1 MWGMVRQESSL
12 DRPGSLDLDAP
23 GPGRPWTW
31 TPRVLVEREWSI
43 PIAELH
49 LVSSQIDAFNARWKF
64 YGKVFPAFDIGKF
77 VKGNRAEQGLLAKGS
92 GLLS

>member
-1 MWGMVRQESSL
+1 MVRQESSL

-23 GPGRPWTW
+23 GPGHPWTW

-43 PIAELH
+43 PIAELQ
-49 LVSSQIDAFNARWKF
+49 LFSSQRDASNARWKF
-64 YGKVFPAFDIGKF
+64 YGLVFPAFDIGKL
-77 VKGNRAEQGLLAKGS
+77 VLGIRAESGLLAKGS